1 MSLLITLPYSQN
13 WHVAEGYVSY
23 SSLGRKK
30 ENHMYEDGVMKVIN
44 TLMREIAVLKDKV
57 SALEEENKELK
68 QKLKSTQTRP
78 WFKKYTTSL

>member
-1 MSLLITLPYSQN
+1 
-13 WHVAEGYVSY
+13 
-23 SSLGRKK
+23 
-30 ENHMYEDGVMKVIN
+30 MYEDGVMKVIN

-78 WFKKYTTSL
+78 WFKNILRLFKLPTSLVGFLRLA

>member
-1 MSLLITLPYSQN
+1 
-13 WHVAEGYVSY
+13 VSY
-23 SSLGRKK
+23 SSLGKRK

-44 TLMREIAVLKDKV
+44 ALMREISVLKDKV

-68 QKLKSTQTRP
+68 QKIKSAQTKP